1 MIPELGH
8 FAIALA
14 CVIAGAQAVLSIWGA
29 HRNDAR
35 LIAAAPALALGQFIA
50 VGFSFLALIWCGV
63 VSDFSVMNVAEYSSA
78 LTPLIYK
85 ITGTW
90 GNHEGSILLWCLIL
104 SLCGAAIAVFGRGL
118 PSALRAR
125 VIGVLGAVACGFL
138 LFTLTASNPF
148 NRIWPPPAD
157 GQGVNPLLQDPGL
170 AFHPP
175 ILYCGYVGFSIAFAF
190 AIASL
195 LEGRVDAAWGRW
207 VRPWTLAAW
216 CFLTCGIALGSW
228 WSYYELGWGGYW
240 FWDPVENASLLPWL
254 TGTALLHSAIVVE
267 KREALKIWSV
277 LLAITTFSLSLSG
290 TFLVRSGLL
299 NSVHA
304 FANDPTRGI
313 FILALLGIVIGGS
326 LLLFAIRAPVL
337 VPAGIF
343 APISREGALVLNNI
357 LLCSIMA
364 VVLVGT
370 MYPPFVQLIFGQ
382 QISVGAP
389 FFDSTAIPLAAP
401 VMAAMGLGPVLS
413 WKRAALAPALIRLWW
428 AALAAFILT
437 AITFHGLGGVA
448 AVGFGFALW
457 MLLSPLAELVERSRL
472 FRVPL
477 AASWARLRL
486 LPRASYGAAIGHAG
500 LGVTVAGMVGMTLA
514 VHTIQLVH
522 PGETVKTGGFDW
534 TLISLHD
541 QPGRDYVARVATLRV
556 NDAKS
561 GALVAI
567 MHPAR
572 RAFPLQQQTTTD
584 VSIKTNGLRDLYVA
598 MGDER
603 DGGVVLRIHV
613 NPLAPWIWFGAL
625 IMAFGGALSLSDRRL
640 RIGAPVRIR
649 RRAAAVSVPAAAE

>member
-8 FAIALA
+8 FSIALA
-14 CVIAGAQAVLSIWGA
+14 CVIAAAQAVLSIWGA
-29 HRNDAR
+29 HRNNAR

-50 VGFSFLALIWCGV
+50 VGFAFVALIWCGI

-90 GNHEGSILLWCLIL
+90 GNHEGSILLWCVIL
-104 SLCGAAIAVFGRGL
+104 ALCGAAIAVFGRGL

-175 ILYCGYVGFSIAFAF
+175 ILYAGYVGFSIAFAF
-190 AIASL
+190 AVASL

-313 FILALLGIVIGGS
+313 FILALLGLVIGGS
-326 LLLFAIRAPVL
+326 LLLFAIRAPIL

-389 FFDSTAIPLAAP
+389 FFNSTAIPLAAP

-437 AITFHGLGGVA
+437 AITFHGLGGIA

-457 MLLSPLAELVERSRL
+457 MVLSAAAELIERSRL

-477 AASWARLRL
+477 GVSWSRLRL
-486 LPRASYGAAIGHAG
+486 LPRASYGAAVGHAG
-500 LGVTVAGMVGMTLA
+500 MGVTVAGMVGMTLA
-514 VHTIQLVH
+514 VHSIQLVH

-534 TLISLHD
+534 TLVSLQDH
-541 QPGRDYVARVATLRV
+541 PGPDYVARVATVRV
-556 NDAKS
+556 QDAQT

-567 MHPAR
+567 MHPGR
-572 RAFPLQQQTTTD
+572 RAFPLQQQTTTE

-603 DGGVVLRIHV
+603 DGGTVLRIHV
-613 NPLAPWIWFGAL
+613 NPLAPWIWFGAM

-640 RIGAPVRIR
+640 RIGAPVRLR
-649 RRAAAVSVPAAAE
+649 RRAARSDAVVAAE

>member
-1 MIPELGH
+1 
-8 FAIALA
+8 
-14 CVIAGAQAVLSIWGA
+14 
-29 HRNDAR
+29 
-35 LIAAAPALALGQFIA
+35 LALGQFLA
-50 VGFSFLALIWCGV
+50 VGLSFLALVWSGV

-148 NRIWPPPAD
+148 NRVWPPPAD

-190 AIASL
+190 AVASL

-326 LLLFAIRAPVL
+326 LLLFAVRAPVL

-370 MYPPFVQLIFGQ
+370 MYPPFVQLFFGQ

-389 FFDSTAIPLAAP
+389 FFNSTAIPLAAP

-428 AALAAFILT
+428 AALSAFVLT
-437 AITFHGLGGVA
+437 AITFNGLGGVA

-457 MLLSPLAELVERSRL
+457 MVLSPAAELVERSRL

-477 AASWARLRL
+477 GVSWSRLRL

-500 LGVTVAGMVGMTLA
+500 LGVCVAGMVGMTLA

-534 TLISLHD
+534 TLISLYD
-541 QPGRDYVARVATLRV
+541 QPGPDYVARVATLRV
-556 NDAKS
+556 TDAKS

-603 DGGVVLRIHV
+603 AGGVVLRIHV

-625 IMAFGGALSLSDRRL
+625 IMAFGGGLSLSDRRL
-640 RIGAPVRIR
+640 RIGAPVRLSR
-649 RRAAAVSVPAAAE
+649 RRGAGASMPAAAE

>member
-8 FAIALA
+8 FSIALA
-14 CVIAGAQAVLSIWGA
+14 CVIAAAQAVLSIWGA
-29 HRNDAR
+29 HRNNAR
-35 LIAAAPALALGQFIA
+35 LIASAPALALGQFIA
-50 VGFSFLALIWCGV
+50 VGFAFVALIWCGI

-90 GNHEGSILLWCLIL
+90 GNHEGSILLWCVIL
-104 SLCGAAIAVFGRGL
+104 ALCGAAIAVFGRGL

-175 ILYCGYVGFSIAFAF
+175 ILYAGYVGFSIAFAF
-190 AIASL
+190 AVASL

-313 FILALLGIVIGGS
+313 FILALLGLVIGGS
-326 LLLFAIRAPVL
+326 LLLFAIRAPIL

-389 FFDSTAIPLAAP
+389 FFNSTAIPLAAP

-437 AITFHGLGGVA
+437 AITFHGLGGIA

-457 MLLSPLAELVERSRL
+457 MVLSAAAELIERSRL

-477 AASWARLRL
+477 GVSWSRLRL
-486 LPRASYGAAIGHAG
+486 LPRASYGAAVGHAG
-500 LGVTVAGMVGMTLA
+500 MGVTVAGMVGMTLA
-514 VHTIQLVH
+514 VHSIQLVH

-534 TLISLHD
+534 TLVSLQDH
-541 QPGRDYVARVATLRV
+541 PGPDYVARVATVRV
-556 NDAKS
+556 QDAQT

-567 MHPAR
+567 MHPGR
-572 RAFPLQQQTTTD
+572 RAFPLQQQTTTE

-603 DGGVVLRIHV
+603 DGGTVLRIHV
-613 NPLAPWIWFGAL
+613 NPLAPWIWFGAM

-640 RIGAPVRIR
+640 RIGAPVRLR
-649 RRAAAVSVPAAAE
+649 RRAARSDAVVAAE